1 MLGRAGMILGTVG
14 CVTSVGAIHAAR
26 HDYGFTDTA
35 RFAWSL
41 TYAVL
46 LVVAG
51 YGVGLPELVD
61 RTAAAVGSAVRAV
74 AIAAVAISAVQLFAG
89 DALLPRFV
97 VFGSAALLVPWYV
110 LMAAVADRGRAS
122 DEARARVL
130 LIGSPQEAELL
141 RRDLLIGC
149 ERPAQLVGDLAVED
163 ALAWDGSNLAMCNAA
178 TRTGANVIVLT
189 REALLDERLVHQ
201 AAILHE
207 SGLRLR
213 TLTMFYEQWLGKLP
227 IAELE
232 RTSLLFDISEVHR
245 LIYARVT
252 RVADVLLGVA
262 GLPLVVLVAG
272 VLLLVNP
279 VANRGPLFYRQQR
292 VGKNGKLFTILKFR
306 TMRPQ
311 GTRLINEWTTEDDP
325 RITSVGRVLRQAH
338 LDELPQLLNVL
349 RGELSLVGPRPE
361 QPHYVEELVAK
372 LPFYELRHLVR
383 PGLTGWA
390 QVNYG
395 YAGNESDSLE
405 KLQYDFY
412 YLRHQSLL
420 LDTRILVRTIR
431 SVLRR
436 RGR

>member
-1 MLGRAGMILGTVG
+1 MLARAGLIGGTIG
-14 CVTSVGAIHAAR
+14 CVASVGAIHAAR

-41 TYAVL
+41 TYAAV
-46 LVVAG
+46 LVVAA

-61 RTAAAVGSAVRAV
+61 KTAAAVGSAVRAV
-74 AIAAVAISAVQLFAG
+74 VIAAVAISTVQLFAG

-97 VFGSAALLVPWYV
+97 VFGSGALLVPWYV
-110 LMAAVADRGRAS
+110 LMAALADRATH
-122 DEARARVL
+122 EAGARVL
-130 LIGSPQEAELL
+130 LIGSSEEAELL
-141 RRDLLIGC
+141 RRDLRVGS
-149 ERPAQLVGDLAVED
+149 ERPAQLVGDLTVED
-163 ALAWDGSNLAMCNAA
+163 ALAWDGSNLAMFNAA
-178 TRTGANVIVLT
+178 TRSGANVIVLT

-227 IAELE
+227 IVELE
-232 RTSLLFDISEVHR
+232 RASLLFDISEIHR
-245 LIYARVT
+245 AIYARVT
-252 RVADVLLGVA
+252 RVADVLLGLA
-262 GLPLVVLVAG
+262 GLPVVALVAS

-279 VANRGPLFYRQQR
+279 FANRGPLFYRQQR

-311 GTRLINEWTTEDDP
+311 GSRLIYEWTTEDDP
-325 RITSVGRVLRQAH
+325 RITSVGRVLREAH
-338 LDELPQLLNVL
+338 LDELPQVLNVL
-349 RGELSLVGPRPE
+349 RGELSVVGPRPE

-412 YLRHQSLL
+412 YLRRQSLL
-420 LDTRILVRTIR
+420 LDVRILVRTIR

-436 RGR
+436 HGR